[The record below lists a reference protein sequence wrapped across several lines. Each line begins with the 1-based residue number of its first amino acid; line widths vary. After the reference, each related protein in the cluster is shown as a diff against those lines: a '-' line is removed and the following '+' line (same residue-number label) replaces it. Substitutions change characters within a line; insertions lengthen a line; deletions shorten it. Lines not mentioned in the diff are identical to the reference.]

1 MPTNNPTINIPT
13 NKINRYLSLLGDQ
26 KKLVNSSK
34 SIIRKK
40 KSPLAI
46 KIKNGDVPSIRK
58 AAKSRVFGSLNQEKK
73 DQLCKLLCDLKR
85 DLKDKISNEL
95 GRDFIVTIISA
106 AVSILDGASGLL
118 ISLLWLIKY
127 KINDVICDCKLNQ
140 LCTDNQCPHS

>member
-1 MPTNNPTINIPT
+1 MASNESTPAIPSQ
-13 NKINRYLSLLGDQ
+13 KIEHYLSLLCNQ

-46 KIKNGDVPSIRK
+46 KIKNGDVASIKK

-73 DQLCKLLCDLKR
+73 DKLCKLLCDLKR
-85 DLKDKISNEL
+85 NLKNKINNEL
-95 GRDFIVTIISA
+95 GRDFLVTIISA

-127 KINDVICDCKLNQ
+127 KINDVICDCKLNS
-140 LCTDNQCPHS
+140 LCLDNQCPHH